1 MLNFDNQLL
10 RRFLLYQKT
19 TEKALYTKT
28 VRIRRSFFITSPCL
42 LQFKKNIMNEL
53 QN

>member
-19 TEKALYTKT
+19 TEKAFVQIENGEIL
-28 VRIRRSFFITSPCL
+28 SLHFLSH
-42 LQFKKNIMNEL
+42 
-53 QN
+53 

>member
-19 TEKALYTKT
+19 TENDLTSLIIALTALIALKGLINA
-28 VRIRRSFFITSPCL
+28 VVNLKLHIV
-42 LQFKKNIMNEL
+42 K
-53 QN
+53 